1 MFRCHHASPTAAHGR
16 AARWF
21 WRLMLFGPVLTLLVS
36 YIYSR
41 DLWFFRE
48 RLMELHVE
56 MEGRAFSS
64 PLAFQIIFSLA
75 CGAVLFRYRWRE
87 RRLSLVRVVVAFH
100 RALGE
105 WSVFL
110 DSLRKYPAWR
120 PWLHD
125 LQHAAGLGA
134 MSIESRPSPADAAY
148 LALHCALAAYV
159 T

>member
-56 MEGRAFSS
+56 MEGWAFSS
-64 PLAFQIIFSLA
+64 PLAFQINFGLLAALSCFAIAGVNAASLWFA
-75 CGAVLFRYRWRE
+75 WSARF
-87 RRLSLVRVVVAFH
+87 F
-100 RALGE
+100 ALG
-105 WSVFL
+105 WSAPIFL
-110 DSLRKYPAWR
+110 DLSNHSMRQALGCTLYNTPPVSALCQLKTAFNLPFPDMWPLAM
-120 PWLHD
+120 PWP
-125 LQHAAGLGA
+125 LG
-134 MSIESRPSPADAAY
+134 
-148 LALHCALAAYV
+148 
-159 T
+159 